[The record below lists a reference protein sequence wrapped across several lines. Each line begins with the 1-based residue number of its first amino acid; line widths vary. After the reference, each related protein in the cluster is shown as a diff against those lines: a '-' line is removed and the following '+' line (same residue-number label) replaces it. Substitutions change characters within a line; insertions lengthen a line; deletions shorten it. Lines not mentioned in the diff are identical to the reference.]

1 MAEIE
6 PALLTRLEL
15 EWILGRR
22 SNLPKKTERELR
34 YRINKKVRIFM
45 HTELPILKDKGFAA
59 ALGNDAAVT
68 NSGSTVRSSKAD
80 SRVAPDDTKSKPN
93 ESELYE
99 KGCSGRDLNPGSATR
114 KRNLSDDI

>member
-1 MAEIE
+1 MSEIE

-22 SNLPKKTERELR
+22 SNLPKKTERDLR
-34 YRINKKVRIFM
+34 YRISKKVRIFM

-59 ALGNDAAVT
+59 ALDNDAAVT
-68 NSGSTVRSSKAD
+68 NSGSTVRSSKVV
-80 SRVAPDDTKSKPN
+80 SRVAPGDTKSKPN

-99 KGCSGRDLNPGSATR
+99 NRMLRPGFEPGISDSKGRYA
-114 KRNLSDDI
+114 